1 MNINQY
7 DSYFIIILFLIS
19 LILYVAR
26 STKGIKRL
34 SRSQRALI
42 FIPNDIKE
50 TLIGILLGDGHIVR
64 RSLTGNSRLV
74 YAQSALIHKEYFYHV
89 YNIFSSLCVNDY
101 VPQYKVTKDNRTKKT
116 YTVLIFTTMQL
127 PCFNIFR
134 DIFYLFKTQRVP
146 DNIYELLTPRGLAYW
161 IMDDGSSQG
170 KGLHIS
176 VYAFSKDDTDKLMFV
191 LRNKFN
197 LKCSVHYNIDKK
209 PRIYIFKESMG
220 SLISLVSPY
229 FIKEMLYKLG
239 L

>member
-89 YNIFSSLCVNDY
+89 YNIYIIIIFND
-101 VPQYKVTKDNRTKKT
+101 
-116 YTVLIFTTMQL
+116 
-127 PCFNIFR
+127 
-134 DIFYLFKTQRVP
+134 
-146 DNIYELLTPRGLAYW
+146 IY
-161 IMDDGSSQG
+161 
-170 KGLHIS
+170 
-176 VYAFSKDDTDKLMFV
+176 
-191 LRNKFN
+191 N
-197 LKCSVHYNIDKK
+197 
-209 PRIYIFKESMG
+209 
-220 SLISLVSPY
+220 
-229 FIKEMLYKLG
+229 
-239 L
+239 

>member
-1 MNINQY
+1 MNIDQY

-34 SRSQRALI
+34 SRSQRAFI

-74 YAQSALIHKEYFYHV
+74 YAQSASIHKEYFYHA

-101 VPQYKVTKDNRTKKT
+101 VPQYKVIKDNRTKKT

-134 DIFYLFKTQRVP
+134 DIFYLLKTKRVP
-146 DNIYELLTPRGLAYW
+146 DNINELLTPRGLAYW
-161 IMDDGSSQG
+161 IMDDGSSHG

-176 VYAFSKDDTDKLMFV
+176 VYAFSNDDTDKLMFV

-197 LKCSVHYNIDKK
+197 LKCSIHYNIDKK
-209 PRIYIFKESMG
+209 PRIYIFKESMR

>member
-1 MNINQY
+1 MNIDQY

-89 YNIFSSLCVNDY
+89 YNIFSSLCVNGY
-101 VPQYKVTKDNRTKKT
+101 VPQYKVIKDNRTKKT

-134 DIFYLFKTQRVP
+134 DIFYLLKTKRVP
-146 DNIYELLTPRGLAYW
+146 DNIYELLTPRGLAY
-161 IMDDGSSQG
+161 
-170 KGLHIS
+170 
-176 VYAFSKDDTDKLMFV
+176 
-191 LRNKFN
+191 
-197 LKCSVHYNIDKK
+197 
-209 PRIYIFKESMG
+209 
-220 SLISLVSPY
+220 
-229 FIKEMLYKLG
+229 
-239 L
+239 